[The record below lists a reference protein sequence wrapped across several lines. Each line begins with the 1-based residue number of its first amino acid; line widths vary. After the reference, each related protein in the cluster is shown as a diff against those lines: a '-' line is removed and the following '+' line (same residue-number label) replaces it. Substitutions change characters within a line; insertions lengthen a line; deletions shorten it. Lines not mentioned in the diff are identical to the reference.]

1 MKFEDVKVGG
11 ILQDQYGNVYE
22 VLEIKG
28 EPKYIVNLKCITLVR
43 SVKVEY
49 QFEFKMV
56 GQAWWVHADREELI
70 NVTNPVIRQIM
81 NHMGVLNDEC
91 TSVTDFSVSCNGH
104 IKHFKLAT
112 ADCIAGC
119 EVTIA
124 DMKVIPTVLD
134 ARDLTIG
141 MTFMDGSGN
150 YYKVIGW
157 MQDRVH
163 LQFVLDVKRASGK
176 TAMILEPSF
185 WVGLNTAL
193 GDSNITLQDFQKVT
207 YED

>member
-1 MKFEDVKVGG
+1 MKFEDVKVGQY
-11 ILQDQYGNVYE
+11 LQDPYGNVYE

-28 EPKYIVNLKCITLVR
+28 APNYIVNLKCSTLVR
-43 SVKVEY
+43 PVKVEY
-49 QFEFKMV
+49 HFEFTSE
-56 GQAWWVHADREELI
+56 GQTWWVHADREELVD
-70 NVTNPVIRQIM
+70 VTNPVIRQIM
-81 NHMGVLNDEC
+81 NRMGAFNNAC
-91 TSVTDFSVSCNGH
+91 ISVSGFSVSCKGNT
-104 IKHFKLAT
+104 KHFKLAT

-124 DMKVIPTVLD
+124 NMKVVPTVLN
-134 ARDLTIG
+134 AHDLSMG

-163 LQFVLDVKRASGK
+163 LQFALNVKRSSGK
-176 TAMILEPSF
+176 AAMILAPSF
-185 WVGLNTAL
+185 WVGLNAAL
-193 GDSNITLQDFQKVT
+193 DDSNITLQDFQKVT